1 MKFVHLI
8 GLTVYSKIIKNK
20 ERLTQMQTSKHLNKP
35 YSALVNHIVD
45 YYRIV
50 TEKRLMIVAP
60 YIVFFSLTKGKHICR
75 E

>member
-45 YYRIV
+45 YYMKTLVIYSCLGITRRTI
-50 TEKRLMIVAP
+50 
-60 YIVFFSLTKGKHICR
+60 S
-75 E
+75 

>member
-50 TEKRLMIVAP
+50 TVKTAYDSSSIHCLFLSKE
-60 YIVFFSLTKGKHICR
+60 G
-75 E
+75 